1 MKRSNHS
8 LLFTLLCLLLFSF
21 AAHSNAPSTIDIDK
35 TAQHKQ
41 WLNLLHYHQSGF
53 ITTFESQID
62 DETFFLSK
70 QGKHNPKKELEET
83 IKAFKDINPNKPS
96 AICRFPARYHW
107 LKQQHPELTLPDFN
121 CPEFADWFNR
131 IDAKSLTLSFP
142 AAYLNSPS
150 SMFGHTFIRIN
161 RASGN
166 NALLDYSVN
175 FAANANP
182 DDNELTFTYK
192 GLSGG
197 YPGVF
202 SILPYYEKVKE
213 YSHLESRD
221 VWEYQLNLSQAEVAQ
236 FVRHTWEIK
245 NSYLDYYFFDE
256 NCSYQLLTLLDAA
269 SDRLNLTDNF
279 TLSAIPADTVRVVA
293 QSGLV
298 ENAVFRP
305 STLSTMSHMLNI
317 ADETLKQLAK
327 NIVETR
333 TPISTLLS
341 SYSEEQQAKALE
353 LAYQYARYLAVR
365 KKADIP
371 DLGKRTVAILSAR
384 SKIDQ
389 THVYPSFPTPKYRDD
404 EGHHSRR
411 LNVKLG
417 YDGEYSY
424 QQAELRLAYHDQ
436 LDALP
441 GYLQGAKLEMFNAKI
456 RRTEHQDSFSFRLH
470 ELRLID
476 IATYTPR
483 NDFITPISWH
493 VSTGFKRPLSN
504 KNELSGYL
512 NAGGGATYL
521 AAGQR
526 FYFLADGEI
535 IIDNDID
542 KGHWLGLGPRL
553 GWLSQHENWNLK
565 LEAYKPF
572 DILGAKFEQL
582 QLDLGVS
589 LNLSQQWQFRANTG
603 YSAFFSESTQ
613 NKQHQRSSAVSL
625 IHYF

>member
-1 MKRSNHS
+1 MKHS
-8 LLFTLLCLLLFSF
+8 IHSALFPLFYLLLFSVV
-21 AAHSNAPSTIDIDK
+21 AHSGAPLPANIHE

-41 WLNLLHYHQSGF
+41 WLDLLHYHQSGF
-53 ITTFESQID
+53 IQRFESQVD
-62 DETFFLSK
+62 DEKFFLSK
-70 QGKHNPKKELEET
+70 QGKYDPKSELEATLE
-83 IKAFKDINPNKPS
+83 AFKSVSPNKRS
-96 AICRFPARYHW
+96 AICRFPARYYW
-107 LKQQHPELTLPDFN
+107 LKQQLPAITLPDFN
-121 CPEFADWFNR
+121 CPEFDDWFNR

-150 SMFGHTFIRIN
+150 SMFGHTFIRID
-161 RASGN
+161 RVSGD

-182 DDNELTFTYK
+182 DDNELVFTYK

-202 SILPYYEKVKE
+202 SVLPYYEKVKE

-221 VWEYQLNLSQAEVAQ
+221 VWEYQLNLSQAEVEQ

-245 NSYLDYYFFDE
+245 DSYLDYYFFDE

-269 SDRLNLTDNF
+269 SERLNLTDNF
-279 TLSAIPADTVRVVA
+279 TLSAIPADTVRIVE

-298 ENAVFRP
+298 DKAVFRP
-305 STLSTMSHMLNI
+305 STLSIMSHMLTV
-317 ADETLKQLAK
+317 ADDNLEQLAK
-327 NIVETR
+327 NLVEKR
-333 TPISTLLS
+333 ANIPSLLS
-341 SYSEEQQAKALE
+341 PYPEAQQAKALE
-353 LAYQYARYLAVR
+353 LAYQYARYLSVR

-371 DLGKRTVAILSAR
+371 DLGKRTIAILSAR
-384 SKIDQ
+384 SKIAQ
-389 THVYPSFPTPKYRDD
+389 TQVYPAFPTPKYRDD

-411 LNVKLG
+411 LSMKRG
-417 YDGEYSY
+417 YDGAHHYM
-424 QQAELRLAYHDQ
+424 QAELRLAYHDQ

-441 GYLQGAKLEMFNAKI
+441 GYLQGAKLEMFNAHI
-456 RRTEHQDSFSFRLH
+456 RRTELNDTFSFRLH

-504 KNELSGYL
+504 QNELSSYL
-512 NAGGGATYL
+512 SAGGGASYL

-526 FYFLADGEI
+526 FYILGSGEI
-535 IIDNDID
+535 VLDNDIH
-542 KGHWLGLGPRL
+542 KGHWLGVGPRL

-572 DILGAKFEQL
+572 DILGAKFEQF
-582 QLDLGVS
+582 QLDLGIS
-589 LNLSQQWQFRANTG
+589 LNLSQQWQLRASTG
-603 YSAFFSESTQ
+603 YSSFFSEASQ
-613 NKQHQRSSAVSL
+613 NKQYQHSSSAAL